1 MLTHLIILL
10 DDTSVSYCHYN
21 SSSAERNLISLD
33 GLKAGI
39 LFAMKENL
47 NIQFV
52 YPNYELPLEYD
63 EAIESIDHTKIKS
76 ETYASDA
83 DVIVLLNWKECTADV
98 VQGGTCIIK
107 ASKRELYDYKV
118 QVKALLGQ
126 VNRLNIMLTDI
137 EEFAD
142 SDIDDY
148 KVWLDDIAETMV
160 DLYRMGKNVQLNLLT
175 DRLMLSEMNN
185 CNAGVNNITLA
196 PNGKFYLCPAFYY
209 QNPKDSVGDLESG
222 LKIRNRQLLKLDHAP
237 ICRNCDAYQ
246 CKRCVWM
253 NSQLTL
259 DINTP
264 SHQQC
269 VMAHLER
276 NASRELLIKLEENGI
291 ILKNYQ
297 KIEELAELD
306 PFNSVNKWK

>member
-1 MLTHLIILL
+1 MLTYLIILL

-21 SSSAERNLISLD
+21 SSSTERNLISLD
-33 GLKAGI
+33 DLKAGI

-52 YPNYELPLEYD
+52 YPDYELPLEY
-63 EAIESIDHTKIKS
+63 EKAIESIDHTKIKS
-76 ETYASDA
+76 EAYASGA
-83 DVIVLLNWKECTADV
+83 DVLVLLNWKERTADV
-98 VQGGTCIIK
+98 VQGNTCIIK
-107 ASKRELYDYKV
+107 ASRRELYDYKK
-118 QVKALLGQ
+118 QVKTLLGQ
-126 VNRLNIMLTDI
+126 VDRLNIMLTDI
-137 EEFAD
+137 AEFAD

-148 KVWLDDIAETMV
+148 KAWLDDIDDTIV
-160 DLYRMGKNVQLNLLT
+160 DLYRKGKNVQLNLLT

-185 CNAGVNNITLA
+185 CNAGVSNITLA

-209 QNPKDSVGDLESG
+209 QNPKGDVGNLKSG
-222 LKIRNRQLLKLDHAP
+222 LAIKNQQLLKLDHAP
-237 ICRNCDAYQ
+237 ICRHCDAYQ

-269 VMAHLER
+269 VMAHIER
-276 NASRELLIKLEENGI
+276 NTSRELLIKLEENGI